1 MGAAREKHKVEFALA
16 IAYSFRFIFKLL
28 GDAIGSN
35 GNADVFFIVAVIM
48 FLTLGMRKSILKN
61 VCLSLSVLIAIYILS
76 LLFAP
81 YKVDILK
88 GFVWLAKMGLCFI
101 SYQIVKREAIRFDL
115 RSFLD
120 YTSLFFVL
128 ESIYALINKTNLTW
142 RVFENRM
149 ELFFTEPSELGAF
162 VSVLLIIQ
170 VYYLRED
177 IICKNKSW
185 NSIRNVFFLMVPL
198 ILSQAASAFV
208 YLIVGI
214 SIVLFFDIFA
224 FRIKSSTI
232 VNVILLIAIV
242 VGLLAYISLGDSYI
256 ATRFQNILNGT
267 DGSFDQRTRHSFEL
281 VEQYYSQYGFVG
293 CGFGNQVSEY
303 GMAFFNI
310 KQANYSTCSAL
321 ATFAL
326 EGGGAAVIVTVLFI
340 FSTVKKLITRK
351 DCERIRWAL
360 FSFVLLYVYGGGYL
374 TNVVIWM
381 LLGLALSYEFCS
393 EKNYCSVGCNVTE
406 VIK

>member
-1 MGAAREKHKVEFALA
+1 MGVARETHKVEFALA
-16 IAYSFRFIFKLL
+16 IAYSFRFIFKLF

-35 GNADVFFIVAVIM
+35 GNADVFFIVATIM
-48 FLTLGMRKSILKN
+48 FFTLGMKKNILKN
-61 VCLSLSVLIAIYILS
+61 VCLSLSVLLGIYILS

-88 GFVWLAKMGLCFI
+88 GFIWIAKMGLCFI
-101 SYQIVKREAIRFDL
+101 SYQIVKREAIQLNL
-115 RSFLD
+115 RNFLN
-120 YTSLFFVL
+120 YASLFFFL

-162 VSVLLIIQ
+162 VSILLIIQ

-177 IICKNKSW
+177 VICRNKIW
-185 NSIRNVFFLMVPL
+185 HSIRNCFFLIVPL

-208 YLIVGI
+208 YLVVGI
-214 SIVLFFDIFA
+214 SIVLFFDVFA

-242 VGLLAYISLGDSYI
+242 AGLFTYISLGDSYI

-281 VEQYYSQYGFVG
+281 VEQYYSQYGFIG
-293 CGFGNQVSEY
+293 CGFGNQISEY
-303 GMAFFNI
+303 GMAFFHI

-326 EGGGAAVIVTVLFI
+326 EGGGAAVIVAVLFI
-340 FSTVKKLITRK
+340 FSTIKKIITRK
-351 DCERIRWAL
+351 ACERIRWAL

-381 LLGLALSYEFCS
+381 FLGLAVSYEFCS
-393 EKNYCSVGCNVTE
+393 GKSYYSVDLT
-406 VIK
+406 